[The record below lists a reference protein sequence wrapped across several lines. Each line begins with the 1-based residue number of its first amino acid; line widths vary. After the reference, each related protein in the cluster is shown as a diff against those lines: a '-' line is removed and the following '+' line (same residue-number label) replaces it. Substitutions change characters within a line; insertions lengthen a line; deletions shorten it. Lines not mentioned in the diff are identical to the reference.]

1 MAINQAEAVQNI
13 LAYTLQDDRSSLLKL
28 LERNGVQMPT
38 TPSDKEITIAV
49 LTSSSKSN
57 NFKNELVKLLGKQ
70 VKKASNEF
78 SSFVGDSN
86 DFGFTGIDDFSF
98 SGGALTPTFTQN
110 LSSATTTP
118 TPTSSLTKKQQT
130 RVSTTNP
137 QGKSTVGLFFQN
149 LAKSLTSEDTIN
161 AGLNIGL
168 TAINNKVAGRQ
179 NALQNEATIITQK
192 QDEVRQTLSQPAKGS
207 NTLTYVFVG
216 VGILAII
223 GVVYF
228 VAKKKK

>member
-13 LAYTLQDDRSSLLKL
+13 LAYTLQDDRSCLLKL
-28 LERNGVQMPT
+28 LERNGVQMPSNPT
-38 TPSDKEITIAV
+38 DEEITIAV

-70 VKKASNEF
+70 VKKAREEF
-78 SSFVGDSN
+78 SSFVGDSS

-98 SGGALTPTFTQN
+98 TGIDDFVNAPGD
-110 LSSATTTP
+110 SAI
-118 TPTSSLTKKQQT
+118 KRQVKQQA

-179 NALQNEATIITQK
+179 NALQNEATVITQK
-192 QDEVRQTLSQPAKGS
+192 QDEVRQTLSKPAKGS

-228 VAKKKK
+228 VTKKKK